1 MQNKKLVGDL
11 NSQKLKIVNRIRD
24 EGIFR
29 SYFRSSLFSF
39 CRTEILY
46 WKGATHVCEMYLVK
60 TFRTKL
66 LFFFSKYLYIAAIA
80 ERPFAREYIGTLG
93 REQTQVMS
101 DGREKRNT
109 DSNRKKPSCS
119 HPLWER
125 LSQRYFVT
133 LVQPR
138 HCGLPLHGSDTE
150 GCIACLWEKIWYF
163 FSADKGHL
171 FTCTLAV
178 RETCNSRIGL

>member
-66 LFFFSKYLYIAAIA
+66 LFFFFPNIFTSLRLPKDL
-80 ERPFAREYIGTLG
+80 
-93 REQTQVMS
+93 
-101 DGREKRNT
+101 
-109 DSNRKKPSCS
+109 S
-119 HPLWER
+119 H
-125 LSQRYFVT
+125 
-133 LVQPR
+133 
-138 HCGLPLHGSDTE
+138 GN
-150 GCIACLWEKIWYF
+150 I
-163 FSADKGHL
+163 
-171 FTCTLAV
+171 
-178 RETCNSRIGL
+178 